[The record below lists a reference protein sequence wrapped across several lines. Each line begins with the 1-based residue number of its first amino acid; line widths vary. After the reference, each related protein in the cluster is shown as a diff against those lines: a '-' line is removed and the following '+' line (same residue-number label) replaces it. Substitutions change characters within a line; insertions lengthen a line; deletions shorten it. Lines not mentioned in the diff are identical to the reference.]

1 MKEERMNDRFQLVD
15 ANQIEHNLI
24 HLKQLV
30 FEVTDACNL
39 RCKYCGYADFY
50 QGYDER
56 INKMLPFK
64 KVQLIIDY
72 LHDLWRKS
80 YVKGTSFP
88 ISISFYGGEPLLNV
102 PLIKQ
107 IISYLESLDFVGKK
121 YFYNMTTNAML
132 LDKYMDF
139 IVEKDIR
146 LLISLDGD
154 EEGQSYRV
162 DHTGR
167 NSFSRVIHNIKLLQ
181 EKYPDYFDKLVQFN
195 AVLHNR
201 NSVEATYRFIK
212 DNFNKS
218 PRIAPLNNSG
228 IKDDKKKEFINT
240 YKNVSESLKQAHNC
254 EALEAEMFI
263 SAPDIHQLANYIFFE
278 TNNVYNTYNELFLDK
293 NKLTV
298 FPTGTCTPFSKK
310 MFITVNGKIIP
321 CERIDHD
328 FAVGFIHDEYIDLNY
343 EYVADRHNHFVQ
355 KYNKQCSVCALYKNC
370 MQCVYQIDDIRT
382 NETKC
387 LSFCPMKSWTH
398 NATKQLIYLRK
409 HPGAYQRI
417 LNEVSI
423 RS

>member
-1 MKEERMNDRFQLVD
+1 MKEEKANDKFQLVD
-15 ANQIEHNLI
+15 ANQIEYNLI

-39 RCKYCGYADFY
+39 KCKYCGYADFY

-64 KVQLIIDY
+64 KAQLIIDY
-72 LHDLWRKS
+72 LHDLWRKN

-121 YFYNMTTNAML
+121 FFYNMTTNAML

-139 IVEKDIR
+139 IVEKEIR

-154 EEGQSYRV
+154 EEGQSYRI
-162 DHTGR
+162 DHVGR

-228 IKDDKKKEFINT
+228 IKDDN
-240 YKNVSESLKQAHNC
+240 
-254 EALEAEMFI
+254 
-263 SAPDIHQLANYIFFE
+263 FF
-278 TNNVYNTYNELFLDK
+278 L
-293 NKLTV
+293 
-298 FPTGTCTPFSKK
+298 
-310 MFITVNGKIIP
+310 
-321 CERIDHD
+321 
-328 FAVGFIHDEYIDLNY
+328 
-343 EYVADRHNHFVQ
+343 
-355 KYNKQCSVCALYKNC
+355 
-370 MQCVYQIDDIRT
+370 
-382 NETKC
+382 
-387 LSFCPMKSWTH
+387 
-398 NATKQLIYLRK
+398 
-409 HPGAYQRI
+409 
-417 LNEVSI
+417 
-423 RS
+423 